1 MTSPQKKF
9 GWLLLTF
16 GGVWEAFCRGSV
28 VSRNMWF
35 AAENVV
41 LMGNPYVLE
50 GSSPAENVVQV
61 AKWTTYSAK
70 RPGFGKKAYF
80 QRVKPPKIWSNWYFS
95 SVTCKTYTFWKKNWA
110 KTAIPAPSSGQTD
123 LQTPIWGRSYQLD
136 DQIRNPNVNNRDHLV
151 GRPTTCHMESTMTML
166 IT

>member
-1 MTSPQKKF
+1 MF
-9 GWLLLTF
+9 WRGALL
-16 GGVWEAFCRGSV
+16 
-28 VSRNMWF
+28 SRNMWF

-95 SVTCKTYTFWKKNWA
+95 SVTCKTYTFWKKLSQNGHSSPQQWSDRSTDAYMGSQLPTRWSNKKSKCKQQRSSSWA
-110 KTAIPAPSSGQTD
+110 TNYPHLGEISQKKHVF
-123 LQTPIWGRSYQLD
+123 LD
-136 DQIRNPNVNNRDHLV
+136 AFPKAFSWQHAQ
-151 GRPTTCHMESTMTML
+151 
-166 IT
+166 